1 MASAFSFAQISV
13 RPFVRRV
20 ENKKLLK
27 NSVQNGI
34 LVGYHL
40 ETQIKPEQKNFK
52 RFFKTVE
59 FYPLE
64 IPNL

>member
-1 MASAFSFAQISV
+1 MASAFLLYNSLFLYLCKEQKIKTFEKQCPKWHS
-13 RPFVRRV
+13 RRLPLGDA
-20 ENKKLLK
+20 NK
-27 NSVQNGI
+27 
-34 LVGYHL
+34 
-40 ETQIKPEQKNFK
+40 TRTKNFK